1 MTSFLNWLKGI
12 LSSTFNVSVKS
23 KKMSDNSGTV
33 SGNKVNNRG
42 NVDIKINEGKDQFS
56 NNSGL
61 LNGNS
66 VKEMGNLILS
76 DNSFNITN
84 SEKIDVVQEFSNSF
98 LKQVESIGFGDKGF
112 FVAREVPDV
121 DADILRLRNFVSTT
135 LAIPNS
141 LVSKA
146 NNIIDLL
153 NDAYVFVSIEK
164 PKLANM
170 NYENSE
176 KYSDKF
182 NNFQV
187 KLMELEENYLNSL
200 RDYIYGKGS

>member
-1 MTSFLNWLKGI
+1 M
-12 LSSTFNVSVKS
+12 
-23 KKMSDNSGTV
+23 DY
-33 SGNKVNNRG
+33 R
-42 NVDIKINEGKDQFS
+42 KDQFS

-76 DNSFNITN
+76 GNSFNITN

-112 FVAREVPDV
+112 FVARGVPDV
-121 DADILRLRNFVSTT
+121 YGDILKLRNFVSTT

-141 LVSKA
+141 LVIEA
-146 NNIIDLL
+146 NKIIDTLGDDYVYICQNKPRL
-153 NDAYVFVSIEK
+153 IRMNVKEQKEYSKNFND
-164 PKLANM
+164 
-170 NYENSE
+170 
-176 KYSDKF
+176 
-182 NNFQV
+182 FQV
-187 KLMELEENYLNSL
+187 KLIELENNYLNSL

>member
-1 MTSFLNWLKGI
+1 M
-12 LSSTFNVSVKS
+12 
-23 KKMSDNSGTV
+23 DY
-33 SGNKVNNRG
+33 R
-42 NVDIKINEGKDQFS
+42 KDQFS

-76 DNSFNITN
+76 GNSFNITN

-121 DADILRLRNFVSTT
+121 YGDILKLRNFVSTT

-141 LVSKA
+141 LVIKA
-146 NNIIDLL
+146 NKIIDTLGDDYVYICQNKPRL
-153 NDAYVFVSIEK
+153 IHMNVKEQKEYSKNFND
-164 PKLANM
+164 
-170 NYENSE
+170 
-176 KYSDKF
+176 
-182 NNFQV
+182 FQV
-187 KLMELEENYLNSL
+187 KLIELENNYLNSL